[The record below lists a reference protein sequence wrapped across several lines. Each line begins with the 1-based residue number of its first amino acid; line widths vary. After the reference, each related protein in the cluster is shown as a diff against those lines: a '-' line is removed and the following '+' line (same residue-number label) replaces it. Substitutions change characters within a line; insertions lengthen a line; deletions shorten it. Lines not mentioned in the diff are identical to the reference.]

1 MKMGYTQ
8 GCGFN
13 VYGPADRRG
22 VRIFDFQENDVK
34 NFETTTIEIKDLPDF
49 KVEKKIRY
57 NAYTYAP
64 NSFDA
69 AMPLIKGAVAGI
81 VATVGLVTAKKIIKK
96 RK

>member
-1 MKMGYTQ
+1 MAL
-8 GCGFN
+8 FL
-13 VYGPADRRG
+13 R
-22 VRIFDFQENDVK
+22 
-34 NFETTTIEIKDLPDF
+34 
-49 KVEKKIRY
+49 KKIRY

>member
-1 MKMGYTQ
+1 MANTANTKEKTFLSDLVNPEVM
-8 GCGFN
+8 
-13 VYGPADRRG
+13 ADM
-22 VRIFDFQENDVK
+22 IAD
-34 NFETTTIEIKDLPDF
+34 

-81 VATVGLVTAKKIIKK
+81 VATVGLVTARKILKKK
-96 RK
+96 